1 MEVREKMHAQ
11 VLPQVDKV
19 TASPSSPFCTAA
31 RLGSP
36 ALIGIGADD
45 VCGERLAA
53 AFRPFLQHF
62 TARLRRHPRIFDGSR
77 LMGFGGSDAYATGRG
92 GGGGLQMDVAE
103 LAERRKELFQRYL
116 DASKSKKARRLPHP
130 CRRAPR
136 RGRRASRRG
145 RRRSPANDSM
155 AGGLLGSGAA
165 LAMWGLSQLRSTR
178 GPRPNQ
184 PRPAPP
190 RAAGARRTDAA
201 GPTGCPAQRAVI
213 PRIAHT
219 SPARPQHRGP
229 APATPYPPHPPPTH
243 PPKASLKPRPTP

>member
-1 MEVREKMHAQ
+1 MR
-11 VLPQVDKV
+11 
-19 TASPSSPFCTAA
+19 
-31 RLGSP
+31 RG
-36 ALIGIGADD
+36 GA
-45 VCGERLAA
+45 
-53 AFRPFLQHF
+53 
-62 TARLRRHPRIFDGSR
+62 
-77 LMGFGGSDAYATGRG
+77 GGGVADGRG
-92 GGGGLQMDVAE
+92 GAGGAAE
-103 LAERRKELFQRYL
+103 GAVS
-116 DASKSKKARRLPHP
+116 AVPRRLQVQKG
-130 CRRAPR
+130 APLAPPLSACTR
-136 RGRRASRRG
+136 RGRRASHRG